1 MQHSIFYRSVYLEGD
16 YGILG
21 PKPKRL
27 WDHHVDFRADPSRP
41 TMSRARDEGV
51 GEVGEAGKNEGLN
64 STMVQKSSLCLFLK
78 VLMEIGKDVSKM
90 CQKYAM

>member
-1 MQHSIFYRSVYLEGD
+1 M
-16 YGILG
+16 
-21 PKPKRL
+21 
-27 WDHHVDFRADPSRP
+27 A
-41 TMSRARDEGV
+41 RARDEGV
-51 GEVGEAGKNEGLN
+51 GEVGEAGRNEGLN